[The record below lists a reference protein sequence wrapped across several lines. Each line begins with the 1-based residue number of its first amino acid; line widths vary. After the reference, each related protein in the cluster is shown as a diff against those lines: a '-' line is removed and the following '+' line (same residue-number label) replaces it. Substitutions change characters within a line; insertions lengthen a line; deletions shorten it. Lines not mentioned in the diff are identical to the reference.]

1 MPEVVDRQLALMG
14 DLARELTKLQELPE
28 WDALRQRM
36 DEIRKLMERAMLSKL
51 LIGNETV
58 DPIDQ
63 RAVDYRR
70 GYLKG
75 TEDFLLYP
83 ERLVAQF
90 EKVMER
96 TQDSG

>member
-90 EKVMER
+90 EKAMER